1 MAETMKRR
9 KQLTGVVTS
18 AAMAKT
24 ITVVI
29 ETQTAHPAYKK
40 RVRARTH
47 VKAHDEQGLARTGDT
62 VRVEATRPL
71 SKTKRWRLLEVI
83 SRAPGA
89 AGEAK

>member
-1 MAETMKRR
+1 MAETAKRR
-9 KQLTGVVTS
+9 KQLTGMVTS

-24 ITVVI
+24 ITVMI

-40 RVRARTH
+40 RVRARMQ
-47 VKAHDEQGLARTGDT
+47 VKAHDEQGLAREGD
-62 VRVEATRPL
+62 VVLVEATRPQ

-83 SRAPGA
+83 HRAPGA